1 MAQLKV
7 KQISDF
13 VSAVAAVHNGAI
25 GTDTVTGISVAKSE
39 AISSSVSAD
48 VVILSSAKSY
58 ADVAEADA
66 ISTAAGDATT
76 KADAALASA
85 KTYADTAESDAI
97 ASANTEA
104 GRLDAIVLS
113 SAKSYADVAEADAN
127 TEAGRLDA
135 IVLSSAKS
143 HSNLQKDRID
153 ALLLDSDA
161 TLDTF
166 AEIKS
171 FVDGLDTNDVDGL
184 SAAISTGDSI
194 AISTAVS
201 ADVVLLSSAK
211 SYADVAEADAI
222 SAAGTAAV
230 NYADGLAGNYD
241 AAGAAAAALAS
252 AKTYADTAESDA
264 IASANTEAGRL
275 DAIVLSSAKSYA
287 DVAEADAVS
296 TAAGD
301 ATSKAN
307 AAQSAAETNAA
318 TDATSKANAALV
330 DGKSYTD
337 GRETSILS
345 TLRGEISGLAGTD
358 KLEQTGTFGT
368 VTTFSVAT
376 EIDLDNDD
384 ILVFVNGL
392 QITDYTTTDG
402 ENFTVSGLGYDLESS
417 DDIVVIGVAE

>member
-39 AISSSVSAD
+39 AI
-48 VVILSSAKSY
+48 
-58 ADVAEADA
+58 VA
-66 ISTAAGDATT
+66 AA
-76 KADAALASA
+76 
-85 KTYADTAESDAI
+85 
-97 ASANTEA
+97 
-104 GRLDAIVLS
+104 
-113 SAKSYADVAEADAN
+113 
-127 TEAGRLDA
+127 
-135 IVLSSAKS
+135 
-143 HSNLQKDRID
+143 
-153 ALLLDSDA
+153 SDA
-161 TLDTF
+161 TSK
-166 AEIKS
+166 A
-171 FVDGLDTNDVDGL
+171 N
-184 SAAISTGDSI
+184 AAQSG
-194 AISTAVS
+194 
-201 ADVVLLSSAK
+201 
-211 SYADVAEADAI
+211 AEA
-222 SAAGTAAV
+222 
-230 NYADGLAGNYD
+230 YADGLAGNYD
-241 AAGAAAAALAS
+241 AAGAAASALS
-252 AKTYADTAESDA
+252 DAKVYADQAELDAES
-264 IASANTEAGRL
+264 EAGRL

-358 KLEQTGTFGT
+358 KLEQAATFGT

>member
-13 VSAVAAVHNGAI
+13 VSAVAAVHNGTI
-25 GTDTVTGISVAKSE
+25 GTNTVTGISVAKSE
-39 AISSSVSAD
+39 AISSAVSAD

-66 ISTAAGDATT
+66 VSTAAGDATT
-76 KADAALASA
+76 KAD
-85 KTYADTAESDAI
+85 
-97 ASANTEA
+97 
-104 GRLDAIVLS
+104 
-113 SAKSYADVAEADAN
+113 
-127 TEAGRLDA
+127 
-135 IVLSSAKS
+135 
-143 HSNLQKDRID
+143 
-153 ALLLDSDA
+153 
-161 TLDTF
+161 
-166 AEIKS
+166 
-171 FVDGLDTNDVDGL
+171 
-184 SAAISTGDSI
+184 
-194 AISTAVS
+194 
-201 ADVVLLSSAK
+201 
-211 SYADVAEADAI
+211 
-222 SAAGTAAV
+222 
-230 NYADGLAGNYD
+230 
-241 AAGAAAAALAS
+241 AALAS

-318 TDATSKANAALV
+318 TDATSKANAALS

-337 GRETSILS
+337 GRETNILS
-345 TLRGEISGLAGTD
+345 TLRGEISAIAGTD
-358 KLEQTGTFGT
+358 KLEQAGTFGT
-368 VTTFSVAT
+368 TTTFSVAT

-417 DDIVVIGVAE
+417 DDIIVIGVAE

>member
-39 AISSSVSAD
+39 AISSAVSAD

-85 KTYADTAESDAI
+85 KTYADQAELDAE
-97 ASANTEA
+97 AEA

-113 SAKSYADVAEADAN
+113 SAKSYADVAEADAI

-135 IVLSSAKS
+135 VVLSSAKS

-153 ALLLDSDA
+153 ALLLDSDS

-171 FVDGLDTNDVDGL
+171 FVDGLDTSDVDGL
-184 SAAISTGDSI
+184 SAAISTGDST

-201 ADVVLLSSAK
+201 ADAVVLSSAK

-241 AAGAAAAALAS
+241 AAGSAAAALAS

-264 IASANTEAGRL
+264 IASANTEAARL
-275 DAIVLSSAKSYA
+275 DVIVLSSAKSYA

-296 TAAGD
+296 TAAAD

-307 AAQSAAETNAA
+307 S
-318 TDATSKANAALV
+318 ALV

-358 KLEQTGTFGT
+358 KLEQTGTFGST
-368 VTTFSVAT
+368 TTFSVAT

-402 ENFTVSGLGYDLESS
+402 ENFTVSGLGYDLENS
-417 DDIVVIGVAE
+417 DDIIVIGVAE

>member
-39 AISSSVSAD
+39 AIVAAASDATSKANAAQSGAE
-48 VVILSSAKSY
+48 AY
-58 ADVAEADA
+58 ADGLAGNYD
-66 ISTAAGDATT
+66 AAG
-76 KADAALASA
+76 AAASA
-85 KTYADTAESDAI
+85 LSDAKVYADQAELDAES
-97 ASANTEA
+97 EA

-113 SAKSYADVAEADAN
+113 SAKSYADIAEADAISS
-127 TEAGRLDA
+127 AVSADA

-153 ALLLDSDA
+153 ALLLDSDS

-171 FVDGLDTNDVDGL
+171 FVDGLDTSDVDGL

-201 ADVVLLSSAK
+201 ADAVVLSSAK
-211 SYADVAEADAI
+211 SYADIAEADAI

-264 IASANTEAGRL
+264 IASANTEAARL
-275 DAIVLSSAKSYA
+275 DVIVLSSAKSYA
-287 DVAEADAVS
+287 DIAEADAVS

-307 AAQSAAETNAA
+307 AAQSAAESNAA

-417 DDIVVIGVAE
+417 DDIIVIGVSEA

>member
-13 VSAVAAVHNGAI
+13 VSAVAAVHNGTI

-39 AISSSVSAD
+39 AISSAVSAD

-66 ISTAAGDATT
+66 VSTAAGDATT

-153 ALLLDSDA
+153 ALLLDSDS

-171 FVDGLDTNDVDGL
+171 FVDGLDTGDVQGL
-184 SAAISTGDSI
+184 AAAISTGDST

-201 ADVVLLSSAK
+201 ADAVVLSSAK

-222 SAAGTAAV
+222 TAAGVAAV

-241 AAGAAAAALAS
+241 AAGAAASALS
-252 AKTYADTAESDA
+252 NAKVYADTAESDA

-318 TDATSKANAALV
+318 TDATSKANAALS

-337 GRETSILS
+337 GRETNILS
-345 TLRGEISGLAGTD
+345 TLRGEISAIAGTD
-358 KLEQTGTFGT
+358 KLEQAGTFGT
-368 VTTFSVAT
+368 TTTFSVAT

-417 DDIVVIGVAE
+417 DDIIVIGVAE

>member
-13 VSAVAAVHNGAI
+13 VSAVGTIHNGAI
-25 GTDTVTGISVAKSE
+25 GTGTVTGISVAKSE
-39 AISSSVSAD
+39 AI
-48 VVILSSAKSY
+48 
-58 ADVAEADA
+58 VA
-66 ISTAAGDATT
+66 AASDATT
-76 KADAALASA
+76 KANAAQSGAEAYADGLAGNYDAAGAAASA
-85 KTYADTAESDAI
+85 LSNAKVYADQAEVDAE
-97 ASANTEA
+97 AEA

-113 SAKSYADVAEADAN
+113 SAKSYADVAEADAISS
-127 TEAGRLDA
+127 AVSADA
-135 IVLSSAKS
+135 VVLSSAKS

-153 ALLLDSDA
+153 ALLLDSDS

-171 FVDGLDTNDVDGL
+171 FVDGLDTSDVDGL
-184 SAAISTGDSI
+184 SAAISTGDST

-201 ADVVLLSSAK
+201 ADAVVLSSAK

-222 SAAGTAAV
+222 AAAGTAAV

-264 IASANTEAGRL
+264 ITSANTEAGRL

-296 TAAGD
+296 TAAAD

-307 AAQSAAETNAA
+307 T
-318 TDATSKANAALV
+318 ALV

-337 GRETSILS
+337 GRETDILS

-358 KLEQTGTFGT
+358 KLEQTATFGT

-417 DDIVVIGVAE
+417 DDIIVIGVAE

>member
-13 VSAVAAVHNGAI
+13 VSAVAAVHKGAI

-39 AISSSVSAD
+39 AISSAVSAD

-85 KTYADTAESDAI
+85 KTYADQAELDAE
-97 ASANTEA
+97 AEA

-113 SAKSYADVAEADAN
+113 SAKSYADVAEADAI

-135 IVLSSAKS
+135 VVLSSAKS

-153 ALLLDSDA
+153 ALLLDSDS

-171 FVDGLDTNDVDGL
+171 FVDGLDTSDVDGL
-184 SAAISTGDSI
+184 SAAISTGDST

-201 ADVVLLSSAK
+201 ADAVVLSSAK

-241 AAGAAAAALAS
+241 AAGSAAAALAS

-264 IASANTEAGRL
+264 IASANTEAARL
-275 DAIVLSSAKSYA
+275 DVIVLSSAKSYA

-296 TAAGD
+296 TAAAD

-318 TDATSKANAALV
+318 AYATSKANSALV

-358 KLEQTGTFGT
+358 KLEQTGTFGST
-368 VTTFSVAT
+368 TTFSVAT

-402 ENFTVSGLGYDLESS
+402 ENFTVSGLGYDLENS
-417 DDIVVIGVAE
+417 DDIIVIGVAE